1 MSKILIANWKMNPES
16 ITKAQELMV
25 AYSQTQIN
33 SEIWSQVVVS
43 APNLYISGL
52 MEKNSNS
59 KLTFA
64 AQDVSIQDEGSFTG
78 EVSASMLD
86 SLKIN
91 NCIVGHS
98 ESRQNFGYIDSDIN
112 DKVHN
117 CLKNNIRPI
126 ICVGFDPMSQGI
138 KINYELLE
146 EQIVTSLQN
155 VDVVKLEQS
164 IIPIIAYE
172 PIWAIGTGQTP
183 SKEQISQVTK
193 FIKQT
198 LSNIF
203 LSKLPVLYGGS
214 VNDKNIKELYDIEEV
229 DGFLVGGAS
238 LNSEKFVSI
247 ICL

>member
-25 AYSQTQIN
+25 AYNQTQIN

-43 APNLYISGL
+43 APNLYITEL
-52 MEKNSNS
+52 MKKNSNS

-64 AQDVSIQDEGSFTG
+64 AQDVSTQAEGSFTG

-112 DKVHN
+112 DKVHS

-126 ICVGFDPMSQGI
+126 ICVGFDPMPQGI

-155 VDVVKLEQS
+155 VDVVKLDRN

-172 PIWAIGTGQTP
+172 PIWAIGTGQIP
-183 SKEQISQVTK
+183 STEQISQVTK

-203 LSKLPVLYGGS
+203 LDKLPVLYGGS

-238 LNSEKFVSI
+238 LNPEKFASI

>member
-43 APNLYISGL
+43 APNLYITEL
-52 MEKNSNS
+52 MKKNSNS

-64 AQDVSIQDEGSFTG
+64 AQDVSIQVEGSFTG

-126 ICVGFDPMSQGI
+126 ICVGFDPMPQGT
-138 KINYELLE
+138 KINYKLLE

-198 LSNIF
+198 LTNIF
-203 LSKLPVLYGGS
+203 LNKLPVLYGGS

-238 LNSEKFVSI
+238 LNSEKFTSI